1 MQAFEVLEHTA
12 DVGLKAY
19 GTTLKEVFENAAT
32 GMFSLITE
40 LEDVKSTLSEEMEIR
55 AEDRESLL
63 VEWLNEL
70 LYRFEVKY
78 RVYKH
83 FSIVD
88 WDEEYYLRAVAYGEE
103 LDLGRHEIKTQI
115 KATSYHMLKIEHTEQ
130 GWSAQVIF
138 DI

>member
-1 MQAFEVLEHTA
+1 MQAFEVLDYTA

-19 GTTLKEVFENAAT
+19 GVTLKEVFENAAT
-32 GMFSLITE
+32 GMFSLITD
-40 LEDVKSTLSEEMEIR
+40 LNNVKSVLYDEVFVE

-78 RVYKH
+78 KVYKR
-83 FSIVD
+83 FEMLE
-88 WDEEYYLRAVAYGEE
+88 WDEEHRLRARVYGEP

-115 KATSYHMLKIEHTEQ
+115 KACSYQMLRVEHDDI
-130 GWSAQVIF
+130 WSAQVIF
-138 DI
+138 DV

>member
-19 GTTLKEVFENAAT
+19 GNTLKEVFENAAV
-32 GMFSLITE
+32 GMFSLITDIE
-40 LEDVKSTLSEEMEIR
+40 NVKPTLSEDIHVE

-70 LYRFEVKY
+70 IYRFEVKY
-78 RVYKH
+78 RIYKR
-83 FSIVD
+83 FEIIE
-88 WDEEYYLRAVAYGEE
+88 WDGEYHLHAKAYGEP
-103 LDLGRHEIKTQI
+103 LDLGRHQLMTQI
-115 KATSYHMLKIEHTEQ
+115 KACSYHMLKIERNDL
-130 GWSAQVIF
+130 WSAQVIF

>member
-1 MQAFEVLEHTA
+1 MKAFEVLDYTA
-12 DVGLKAY
+12 DVRLKAY

-32 GMFSLITE
+32 GMFSLITDLNNIKPVLYDE
-40 LEDVKSTLSEEMEIR
+40 VFVE

-78 RVYKH
+78 RVYKR
-83 FSIVD
+83 FEILE
-88 WDEEYYLRAVAYGEE
+88 WDEEHRLRARAYGEP

-115 KATSYHMLKIEHTEQ
+115 KACGCQMLKVEHNDV
-130 GWSAQVIF
+130 WSAQVIF
-138 DI
+138 DV